1 MILNIVQSDRSF
13 LIWSCIYPAIGVLL
27 GIAMIILYIKF
38 KEKNLIKPFLAV
50 PILGLVYGIV
60 YTTVYCAVTLKQ
72 GGFTGIYVI
81 RSFEGF
87 AIDFIVWICLL
98 IHSNVTKRYRKDVD
112 DKKLSSR
119 LSEDEKMKI
128 SNF

>member
-1 MILNIVQSDRSF
+1 MILSTVESDRSF
-13 LIWSCIYPAIGVLL
+13 LIWSCVYPAIGVLF

-50 PILGLVYGIV
+50 PILGLVYGVV
-60 YTTVYCAVTLKQ
+60 YTSVYCAVTLKQ
-72 GGFTGIYVI
+72 GGFTYIYVI

-87 AIDFIVWICLL
+87 AIDFIVWICLF
-98 IHSNVTKRYRKDVD
+98 IHSSVTKRYRKDVD
-112 DKKLSSR
+112 DKKLSSK
-119 LSEDEKMKI
+119 LSEDEKVKI